1 MRTIIIFITIIFI
14 ATSLYADT
22 IILKNKTR
30 VKGLVV
36 EEYADRIVLSTSEG
50 EKDIFRNDIDNIEY
64 DTAEQNFMRLG
75 KYYEEKG
82 WYDKA
87 SFYYKK
93 AMEANPDYKEARDA
107 YLTSHARIWR
117 DEEKRVKKDIS
128 LHTMAMEWQRSKNKK
143 TVLSPISKEKLLKET
158 IGISLSE
165 KDGIFKIDEVV
176 PGSSAAKSGIAKG
189 DFLVG
194 IWGRLIRHSKPEYV
208 MNELLGP
215 RYSEVK
221 VLIEKEILVPV
232 GAGKNLYKEL
242 GISTGFEY
250 EGLVIKDIVSGKKA
264 ELSGLKKRDFI
275 IAIDR
280 NITRYLPMDKVIGL
294 INSPKSNN
302 IIFTVRRS
310 LILRRESE

>member
-1 MRTIIIFITIIFI
+1 M
-14 ATSLYADT
+14 
-22 IILKNKTR
+22 

>member
-36 EEYADRIVLSTSEG
+36 EEYADRIVLSTSEC
-50 EKDIFRNDIDNIEY
+50 ENDIFRNDIDNIEY